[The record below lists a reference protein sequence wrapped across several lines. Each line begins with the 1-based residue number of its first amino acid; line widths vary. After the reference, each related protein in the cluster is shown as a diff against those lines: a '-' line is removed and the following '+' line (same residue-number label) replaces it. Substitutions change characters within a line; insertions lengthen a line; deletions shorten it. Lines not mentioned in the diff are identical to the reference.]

1 MNTKPLIELFFQPD
15 RFFSR
20 PNIYD
25 MGKLHGLGAWVV
37 GMSATM
43 DRIDH
48 TMMRSVLNEAPS
60 SSIQFIAQSWLHY
73 WGVVMGMG
81 IISAFILWWF
91 GGWWY
96 GKRLTWSGA
105 LPFDPDRASKT
116 YVYQSLVKDIPMLC
130 IGLYCTLRFSNFTE
144 SWISNSPWGIALLL
158 CATLLSCWVS
168 FSAATTAFDVSKK
181 KAAFWFL
188 ALPVTVYVLAWGAY
202 LKPIFL

>member
-20 PNIYD
+20 SNIYN
-25 MGKLHGLGAWVV
+25 MGNLHGLSAWVV

-43 DRIDH
+43 DRIDRN
-48 TMMRSVLNEAPS
+48 MMQAMVHETPS
-60 SSIQFIAQSWLHY
+60 KSIQFISQSWLHY
-73 WGVVMGMG
+73 WGVVMAIG
-81 IISAFILWWF
+81 IISALILWWV

-130 IGLYCTLRFSNFTE
+130 IGLYSTLRFSDYPT
-144 SWISNSPWGIALLL
+144 SRKTDSLWSIALLV

-168 FSAATTAFDVSKK
+168 FNAATTAFDVSKK
-181 KAAFWFL
+181 KAVFWFL
-188 ALPVTVYVLAWGAY
+188 ALPITVYVLAWGV
-202 LKPIFL
+202 LIKQILV